1 MAAEKVKVVH
11 ENGKYYLIEPT
22 GLKREMHCVDC
33 LDDTLPGLI
42 DKLDKNMDGEQ
53 GPAGPMG
60 PQGPKGD
67 QGPAG
72 PKGPKGETGEQGP
85 IGPKGETGAP
95 GPQGPKGEVGP
106 QGPMGPQG
114 PKGDQ
119 GPQGEPGVGV
129 QGPKGDQGPIGPKGE
144 TGAPGPQGPKGETGS
159 QGPQG
164 LKGDQG
170 EQGPRGEKGEP
181 GEAGPKGE
189 TGAQGPAGPAGAKGV
204 DGRSAY
210 EIWKGK
216 EGNSGKSEDEFL
228 QSLKGA
234 KGLTGK
240 NGLTGRSIELRKGE
254 SGIEWRPSPNISTD
268 AFFGSSGSAMTIYPS
283 DTIEKVTFLGFG
295 PKVKYA
301 QIKTISVFGTDA
313 AGKTYSANPSVLTA
327 PSHVNFECL
336 AGFDPTTSGEIDLT
350 KNNSLVGNLTIKEFL
365 TSGLTLFSGVAEI
378 TKITRITFWVYYM
391 NAEKENLGEVL
402 LDYFIDEESERGV
415 GNEGWKELVSL
426 EEIKGEQGPA
436 GDKGEQGL
444 TGPQGPQGLKG
455 ETGPAGPAGAKGE
468 NGVSVTSVSVTG
480 SIAEGL
486 RFEFTLSDLSTI
498 DCTTG
503 PLS

>member
-72 PKGPKGETGEQGP
+72 PKGPKGETGE
-85 IGPKGETGAP
+85 
-95 GPQGPKGEVGP
+95 
-106 QGPMGPQG
+106 
-114 PKGDQ
+114 
-119 GPQGEPGVGV
+119 
-129 QGPKGDQGPIGPKGE
+129 QGPIGPKGE

-436 GDKGEQGL
+436 GAKGEQGL

-455 ETGPAGPAGAKGE
+455 ETGAAGPAGAKGE

>member
-95 GPQGPKGEVGP
+95 GPQGPKGE
-106 QGPMGPQG
+106 
-114 PKGDQ
+114 
-119 GPQGEPGVGV
+119 
-129 QGPKGDQGPIGPKGE
+129 
-144 TGAPGPQGPKGETGS
+144 TGS

-181 GEAGPKGE
+181 GEAGPKGETGAQGPAGPKGDKGDPGEVGPAGPKGEQGEIGPQGPKGE

-436 GDKGEQGL
+436 GAKGEQGL

-455 ETGPAGPAGAKGE
+455 ETGAAGPAGAKGE